1 MAKNDEQG
9 ALYLEKDGRIELV
22 HGDDVADRKADG
34 WKEPEGRR
42 ANGASYNDPKQQGA
56 RDAAADFAKKQAAE
70 DQKEAEADAKAKA
83 SETKAKK

>member
-9 ALYLEKDGRIELV
+9 ALYLEKDGRVELV
-22 HGDDVADRKADG
+22 RGDDVADRKADG
-34 WKEPEGRR
+34 WKEPEGQR
-42 ANGASYNDPKQQGA
+42 ANGESYNDPKQQGA
-56 RDAAADFAKKQAAE
+56 RDAAADFAKKQAVE